1 MLVDMKKIML
11 LVMSILLLT
20 GCKRDDNKLI
30 LATEAGFAP
39 YEYYQDGEIVGVDI
53 DIAREIA
60 ASLGK
65 ELVIK
70 DVSFDFIINE
80 IKSGKSDIGAA
91 GMSITKERLEE
102 VDFSVEYAVSNQVVI
117 VPMDSKITSI
127 DQISNQRIAVQLGTV
142 ADSYVNEN
150 YKDATVIRQKK
161 YLSMVEDLKAGKVD
175 LIIMDLLPASE
186 IVKSNDGLKIL
197 DEYLFTDKY
206 GMAIKKGNKELLDK
220 VNDVLTRLMSEGKIE
235 EYTIKHTQ

>member
-1 MLVDMKKIML
+1 ML

-220 VNDVLTRLMSEGKIE
+220 VNDVLTRLMSEGKVE

>member
-1 MLVDMKKIML
+1 MKKIML

-20 GCKRDDNKLI
+20 GCKSDDNKLI

-91 GMSITKERLEE
+91 GMSITKERLEK

-235 EYTIKHTQ
+235 EYTIKHMQ

>member
-1 MLVDMKKIML
+1 MKKFML

-102 VDFSVEYAVSNQVVI
+102 VDFSVEYAVSNQVVV

-127 DQISNQRIAVQLGTV
+127 NQISNQRIAVQLGTV
-142 ADSYVNEN
+142 ADSYVNKN

>member
-1 MLVDMKKIML
+1 MKKIML

-20 GCKRDDNKLI
+20 GCKSDDNKLI

-117 VPMDSKITSI
+117 VLMDSKITSI

-235 EYTIKHTQ
+235 EYTIKHMQ

>member
-1 MLVDMKKIML
+1 ML

-20 GCKRDDNKLI
+20 GCKSDDNKLI
-30 LATEAGFAP
+30 LVTEAGFAP

-127 DQISNQRIAVQLGTV
+127 DQIFNQRIAVQLGTV

-235 EYTIKHTQ
+235 EYTIKHMQ

>member
-1 MLVDMKKIML
+1 MKKFML

-142 ADSYVNEN
+142 ADSYVNKN

-175 LIIMDLLPASE
+175 LIIMDLLPANE
-186 IVKSNDGLKIL
+186 IIKSNEGLKIL

>member
-1 MLVDMKKIML
+1 MKKFML

-53 DIAREIA
+53 HIAREIA

-117 VPMDSKITSI
+117 VPMDSRITSI

>member
-1 MLVDMKKIML
+1 MKKIML

-20 GCKRDDNKLI
+20 GCKSDDNKLI
-30 LATEAGFAP
+30 LVTEAGFAP

-117 VPMDSKITSI
+117 VPMNSKITSI

-235 EYTIKHTQ
+235 EYTIKHLQ

>member
-1 MLVDMKKIML
+1 MKMKKIML

-20 GCKRDDNKLI
+20 GCKSDDNKLI

-117 VPMDSKITSI
+117 VPMNSKITSI

-235 EYTIKHTQ
+235 EYTIKHMQ

>member
-1 MLVDMKKIML
+1 MKKFML
-11 LVMSILLLT
+11 LFMSILLLT

-117 VPMDSKITSI
+117 VPMDSRITSI

-142 ADSYVNEN
+142 ADSYVNKN

-186 IVKSNDGLKIL
+186 IVKSNEGLKIL

>member
-1 MLVDMKKIML
+1 MKKFML

-235 EYTIKHTQ
+235 KYTIKHTQ

>member
-1 MLVDMKKIML
+1 ML

-20 GCKRDDNKLI
+20 GCKSDDNKLI

-117 VPMDSKITSI
+117 VPMNSKITSI

-235 EYTIKHTQ
+235 EYTIKHLQ

>member
-1 MLVDMKKIML
+1 MKKIML

-20 GCKRDDNKLI
+20 GCKREDNKLI

-142 ADSYVNEN
+142 ADSYVNKN

-186 IVKSNDGLKIL
+186 LVKSNDGLRIL

>member
-1 MLVDMKKIML
+1 MKKFML

-102 VDFSVEYAVSNQVVI
+102 VDFSVEYVVSNQVVI

-127 DQISNQRIAVQLGTV
+127 DQISNQKIAVQLGTV
-142 ADSYVNEN
+142 ADSYVNKN

>member
-1 MLVDMKKIML
+1 MKKIML

-20 GCKRDDNKLI
+20 GCKSDDNKLI

-53 DIAREIA
+53 DIARDIA

-235 EYTIKHTQ
+235 EYTIKHMQ

>member
-1 MLVDMKKIML
+1 MKKIML

-60 ASLGK
+60 NAMGK

>member
-1 MLVDMKKIML
+1 MKKFML

-142 ADSYVNEN
+142 ADSYVNKN

-220 VNDVLTRLMSEGKIE
+220 VNDVFTRLMSEGKIE

>member
-1 MLVDMKKIML
+1 MKKIML
-11 LVMSILLLT
+11 LVMSTLLLT

-60 ASLGK
+60 ASLEK

>member
-1 MLVDMKKIML
+1 MKKFML
-11 LVMSILLLT
+11 LVLSILLLT
-20 GCKRDDNKLI
+20 GCKRDNNKLI

-186 IVKSNDGLKIL
+186 IVKSNDGLRIL

>member
-1 MLVDMKKIML
+1 MKKIML

-20 GCKRDDNKLI
+20 GCKSDDNKLI

-142 ADSYVNEN
+142 ADSYVSEN

-235 EYTIKHTQ
+235 EYTIKHLQ

>member
-1 MLVDMKKIML
+1 MKMKKIML

-220 VNDVLTRLMSEGKIE
+220 VNDVLTRLMSEGKVE

>member
-1 MLVDMKKIML
+1 MKKFML

-20 GCKRDDNKLI
+20 GCKRGDNKLI

-117 VPMDSKITSI
+117 VPMDSRITSI

-175 LIIMDLLPASE
+175 LIIMDLLPANE

>member
-1 MLVDMKKIML
+1 MKKIML

-60 ASLGK
+60 LSLGK

-127 DQISNQRIAVQLGTV
+127 DQISSQRIAVQLGTV

>member
-1 MLVDMKKIML
+1 MKKIML

-220 VNDVLTRLMSEGKIE
+220 VNDVLTRLMSEGKVE

>member
-1 MLVDMKKIML
+1 
-11 LVMSILLLT
+11 MSILLLT

-102 VDFSVEYAVSNQVVI
+102 VDFSVEYAVSNQVVV

-127 DQISNQRIAVQLGTV
+127 NQISNQRIAVQLGTV
-142 ADSYVNEN
+142 ADSYVNKN

>member
-1 MLVDMKKIML
+1 MKKFML

-60 ASLGK
+60 TSLGK

>member
-1 MLVDMKKIML
+1 MKKIML

-20 GCKRDDNKLI
+20 GCKSDDNKLI

-186 IVKSNDGLKIL
+186 IVKSNYGLKIL

-235 EYTIKHTQ
+235 EYTIKHLQ

>member
-1 MLVDMKKIML
+1 
-11 LVMSILLLT
+11 MSILLLT

-80 IKSGKSDIGAA
+80 IKSD
-91 GMSITKERLEE
+91 
-102 VDFSVEYAVSNQVVI
+102 
-117 VPMDSKITSI
+117 
-127 DQISNQRIAVQLGTV
+127 
-142 ADSYVNEN
+142 
-150 YKDATVIRQKK
+150 
-161 YLSMVEDLKAGKVD
+161 
-175 LIIMDLLPASE
+175 
-186 IVKSNDGLKIL
+186 
-197 DEYLFTDKY
+197 
-206 GMAIKKGNKELLDK
+206 IKKDERPYNLPK
-220 VNDVLTRLMSEGKIE
+220 
-235 EYTIKHTQ
+235 

>member
-1 MLVDMKKIML
+1 MKKIML

-80 IKSGKSDIGAA
+80 IKSGKSAIGAA

-142 ADSYVNEN
+142 ADSYVNKN

>member
-1 MLVDMKKIML
+1 MKKIML

-20 GCKRDDNKLI
+20 GCKSDNNKLI

-235 EYTIKHTQ
+235 EYTIKHMQ

>member
-1 MLVDMKKIML
+1 MKKIML

-20 GCKRDDNKLI
+20 GCNRDDNKLI

-60 ASLGK
+60 LSLGK

>member
-1 MLVDMKKIML
+1 MKKIML

-60 ASLGK
+60 LSLGK

-142 ADSYVNEN
+142 ADSYVNKN

>member
-1 MLVDMKKIML
+1 ML
-11 LVMSILLLT
+11 LVMSILLLS
-20 GCKRDDNKLI
+20 GCKSDDNKLI

-235 EYTIKHTQ
+235 EYTIKHLQ

>member
-1 MLVDMKKIML
+1 MKKIML

-53 DIAREIA
+53 DVAREIA
-60 ASLGK
+60 LSLGK

>member
-1 MLVDMKKIML
+1 MKKIML

-20 GCKRDDNKLI
+20 GCKSDDNKLI
-30 LATEAGFAP
+30 LVTEAGFAP

-150 YKDATVIRQKK
+150 YKDATFIRQKK

-235 EYTIKHTQ
+235 EYTIKHMQ

>member
-1 MLVDMKKIML
+1 MKKIML

-20 GCKRDDNKLI
+20 GCKSDDNKLI

-60 ASLGK
+60 LSLGK

>member
-1 MLVDMKKIML
+1 
-11 LVMSILLLT
+11 MSILLLT

-117 VPMDSKITSI
+117 VPMDSRITSI
-127 DQISNQRIAVQLGTV
+127 DQISNQKIAVQLGTV
-142 ADSYVNEN
+142 ADSYVNKN

>member
-1 MLVDMKKIML
+1 MKKIML

-20 GCKRDDNKLI
+20 GCKSDDNKLI
-30 LATEAGFAP
+30 LVTEAGFAP

-127 DQISNQRIAVQLGTV
+127 DQIFNQRIAVQLGTV

-235 EYTIKHTQ
+235 EYTIKHMQ

>member
-1 MLVDMKKIML
+1 MKKIML

-60 ASLGK
+60 LSLGK

-117 VPMDSKITSI
+117 VPMDSRITSI

>member
-1 MLVDMKKIML
+1 MKKFML

-142 ADSYVNEN
+142 ADSYVNKN

-175 LIIMDLLPASE
+175 LIIMDLLPANE

-220 VNDVLTRLMSEGKIE
+220 VNDVLTRLMSEGQIE